1 MTITEH
7 KQESGLLAA
16 AISKALAE
24 MPTAKPDASAALVYA
39 RMSMDTAGKELGLTR
54 QIAGEDGALRLC
66 AVRGWTVTEDHIFH
80 DNDLSASTGIFRQ
93 RYADMMA
100 AVERGEARIIVTYQ
114 LSRLWRHRRE
124 RAEGMEILKTHRVK
138 VVTVKGP
145 ELDLST
151 AYGRAM
157 VGLLGEFDTME
168 SEVKGERMRSS
179 ILQKAHAGQQS
190 GGGQRPFGYQLQYII
205 KSKPGERVRRRITR
219 VKVHPTEGRI
229 VQECAR
235 RVLAGEHI
243 SAIVRDLNGRN
254 ILTSAGNNWNRT
266 TLRRMLCSAR
276 ISGRREHIPR
286 NSYETVRP
294 LIGEIVWAPKEDPE
308 IVWEPEGNI
317 DQNQSEAD
325 SEPEGDTDE
334 DELEGTLRWPAIIS
348 AADSDRLRTLLTRPD
363 RRLTTGGARKHLLSG
378 ILHCARCGRPM
389 VGRSSR
395 GVLRYVCNRNP
406 DGGKDACG
414 RMFITSA
421 PTDEHI
427 RDLVLAALDSPEM
440 VARLRQRE
448 APEPDLHAR
457 IRADEDEL
465 EVLATDHGRGEISR
479 AEWKAVRAPI
489 VARLDAARERL
500 AQSTQGNALEGF
512 VGTLEEMTA
521 RWNGANTSQRRAVI
535 TSVLEKV
542 MVHPATVMGRN
553 RFDSDRLEP
562 VWRA

>member
-1 MTITEH
+1 MTTTDHQREA
-7 KQESGLLAA
+7 GLLDA

-24 MPTAKPDASAALVYA
+24 MPTTKPDAPAALIYA

-54 QIAGEDGALRLC
+54 QIAGEDGALKLC
-66 AVRGWTVTEDHIFH
+66 AVRGWSVTGDHIFH
-80 DNDLSASTGIFRQ
+80 DNDVSASTGIFRQ

-100 AVERGEARIIVTYQ
+100 AVERGEATIIVTYQ
-114 LSRLWRHRRE
+114 LSRLWRNRRE
-124 RAEGMEILKTHRVK
+124 RAEAMEILKTHGVK

-190 GGGQRPFGYQLQYII
+190 GGGQRPFGYQLRYKIV
-205 KSKPGERVRRRITR
+205 SKPGEKQRRRITC
-219 VKVHPTEGRI
+219 VSVDSVEGKI
-229 VQECAR
+229 VQDCAG
-235 RVLAGEHI
+235 RVLAGESI
-243 SAIVRDLNGRN
+243 ASIVRDLNDRK
-254 ILTSAGNNWNRT
+254 ILTSVGNKWNRT

-286 NSYETVRP
+286 NSYSTSRP
-294 LIGEIVWAPKEDPE
+294 LTGEIVWAPKDDPE
-308 IVWEPEGNI
+308 LVWEPEGNI
-317 DQNQSEAD
+317 DQHQSEGD

-334 DELEGTLRWPAIIS
+334 DELEGTLRWPAIITS
-348 AADSDRLRTLLTRPD
+348 ADSDRLRALLTRPD

-406 DGGKDACG
+406 DGGKGSCG
-414 RMFITSA
+414 RMYITAA
-421 PTDEHI
+421 PVDEHV
-427 RDLVLAALDSPEM
+427 RELVLSTLKSTEM

-448 APEPDLHAR
+448 TPEPDLYAQ
-457 IRADEDEL
+457 IRADENQL
-465 EVLATDHGRGEISR
+465 EALAADHGNGEISR
-479 AEWKAVRAPI
+479 SEWRAARSPI
-489 VARLDAARERL
+489 VARLEGARQRL
-500 AQSTQGNALEGF
+500 AQATQTGALDAF
-512 VGTLEEMTA
+512 VGTAQEMRE
-521 RWNGANTSQRRAVI
+521 RWERCNVSQRRAVV
-535 TSVLEKV
+535 TAVLEGV
-542 MVHPATVMGRN
+542 IVYSATTR
-553 RFDSDRLEP
+553 RDDRLLP
-562 VWRA
+562 VWRW